1 MKKIT
6 GKDIFPLMVGIAM
19 LHREQNFQGI
29 TLNESNLTENGIPIW
44 MECSIYRGD
53 LIHPITV
60 REYFIELKTE
70 HPMLAQK
77 PRRMLRHKTLQKC
90 ARLAFGISLPEY
102 NSPCYSKMTT
112 RTSAFSPNINSLSP
126 KKFGGEIE
134 IKCNLIFAKIIIN
147 AKPS

>member
-1 MKKIT
+1 M
-6 GKDIFPLMVGIAM
+6 GLMPRIE
-19 LHREQNFQGI
+19 R
-29 TLNESNLTENGIPIW
+29 S
-44 MECSIYRGD
+44 D

-70 HPMLAQK
+70 HPMRAQK
-77 PRRMLRHKTLQKC
+77 PRRMLRHKTIQQC

-112 RTSAFSPNINSLSP
+112 RTSAFSPNINNLSP